1 MESRSLQL
9 FPTLV
14 KQFREIITEKERLEI
29 IEILKKHNTSDDGL
43 VKGGKSSFNVEYN
56 ILSFLGD
63 ELSQKIQK
71 MFDEYAQ
78 EAGVHQVKIVQSWYS
93 IQDVGGILKEH
104 RHSNSF
110 LSAAFYINVDS
121 FSSPL
126 HLVNPNPMIPAIWN
140 GNITY
145 GTPYNFYAHTFR
157 PVNGDLIIF
166 PSWIEHGSQGMSN
179 QTVDRTVI
187 SINALHKN
195 N

>member
-9 FPTLV
+9 FPTLI
-14 KQFREIITEKERLEI
+14 KQFREVITEKERLEI

-93 IQDVGGILKEH
+93 IQDVGGILKEGEMLKPD
-104 RHSNSF
+104 SSSKIEEGDVIALF
-110 LSAAFYINVDS
+110 ALSKD
-121 FSSPL
+121 
-126 HLVNPNPMIPAIWN
+126 IPEVERLLQVTID
-140 GNITY
+140 Y
-145 GTPYNFYAHTFR
+145 F
-157 PVNGDLIIF
+157 
-166 PSWIEHGSQGMSN
+166 
-179 QTVDRTVI
+179 
-187 SINALHKN
+187 
-195 N
+195 

>member
-14 KQFREIITEKERLEI
+14 KQFREVITEKERLEI

-93 IQDVGGILKEH
+93 IQDVGGILK
-104 RHSNSF
+104 
-110 LSAAFYINVDS
+110 
-121 FSSPL
+121 
-126 HLVNPNPMIPAIWN
+126 
-140 GNITY
+140 
-145 GTPYNFYAHTFR
+145 
-157 PVNGDLIIF
+157 
-166 PSWIEHGSQGMSN
+166 
-179 QTVDRTVI
+179 
-187 SINALHKN
+187 
-195 N
+195 